1 MRMFAQKRP
10 ESVRQQIVDQFGL
23 NGTAVLT
30 VNINEEKGYVK
41 INSLEITP
49 NLLGVENPALW
60 SGIYFK
66 GVPLTITAIPKSGY
80 RFSGWEGIDH
90 EKSKIIMELFEDL
103 DLTANFIE
111 E

>member
-41 INSLEITP
+41 N
-49 NLLGVENPALW
+49 
-60 SGIYFK
+60 
-66 GVPLTITAIPKSGY
+66 
-80 RFSGWEGIDH
+80 
-90 EKSKIIMELFEDL
+90 
-103 DLTANFIE
+103 
-111 E
+111 